1 MNPFTKE
8 KPYRTLN
15 ETLRKRFGKK
25 VFKVPLNG
33 DFTCPNRDGTKAWG
47 GCVFCSASGSGDFNA
62 PKTLPLK
69 QQFENVKKGLQKKW
83 PDSYTMPYFQA
94 NTNTYK
100 DVSTLRSLFTEAVS
114 LDESVV
120 GLAVATRC
128 DALEDEKVELLAE
141 MNERT
146 PVQVELGLQ
155 TIHEETAI
163 KINRAHTL
171 RCFDDAVKRL
181 RKRGIEVVAHIINGL
196 PGENEEMMLQTI
208 DHLNKLDIQGVKI
221 HMLHAL
227 KGTELAKMTGR
238 NEVRLLT
245 RKEYVDITVKQIERL
260 RPDIVIHRL
269 TGDAPKNQLIAPK
282 WTLKKFVV
290 LNEID
295 KLLRKKN
302 THQGVHYQNKT
313 P

>member
-15 ETLRKRFGKK
+15 QTLRERFGKK

-33 DFTCPNRDGTKAWG
+33 DFTCPNRDGTKAVG
-47 GCVFCSASGSGDFNA
+47 GCIFCSEKGSGDFNA
-62 PKTLPLK
+62 EKSLPLK
-69 QQFENVKKGLQKKW
+69 AQFDTLKKGLLKKW
-83 PDSYTMPYFQA
+83 PNSLTMPYFQA

-100 DVSTLRSLFTEAVS
+100 DVGTLRGLYSEALS

-128 DALEDEKVELLAE
+128 DALEEEKIDLLAE
-141 MNERT
+141 VNNRT
-146 PVQVELGLQ
+146 YLQVELGLQ
-155 TIHEETAI
+155 SVHEKTADF
-163 KINRAHTL
+163 INRAHDL

-181 RKRGIEVVAHIINGL
+181 RNHGIEVVVHIINGL
-196 PGENEEMMLQTI
+196 PGEDAEMMLQTVE
-208 DHLNKLDIQGVKI
+208 HLNNLDIQGVKI
-221 HMLHAL
+221 HMLHVLEDTKLA
-227 KGTELAKMTGR
+227 ELYRR
-238 NEVRLLT
+238 NEFSLLT
-245 RKEYVDITVKQIERL
+245 REEYVDITVRQIERL

-269 TGDAPKNQLIAPK
+269 TGDAPKDRLIAPK

-290 LNEID
+290 INEID

-302 THQGVHYQNKT
+302 THQGVFHQHRSH
-313 P
+313 